1 MIACDKNF
9 NNFDSVK
16 DEFIYSNGEVML
28 ENCSSGC
35 KNQKRIKM
43 KNGVRRLMKW

>member
-1 MIACDKNF
+1 MIVNDKNF
-9 NNFDSVK
+9 NNFHWIK

-35 KNQKRIKM
+35 KNQKKIKM
-43 KNGVRRLMKW
+43 KNGVRKLMKW